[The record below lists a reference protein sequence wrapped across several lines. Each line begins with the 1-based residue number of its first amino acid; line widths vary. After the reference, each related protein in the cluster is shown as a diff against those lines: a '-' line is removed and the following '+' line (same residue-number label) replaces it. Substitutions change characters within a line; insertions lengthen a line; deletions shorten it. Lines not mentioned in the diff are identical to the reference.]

1 MVSRLPYCS
10 ISKYYAD
17 WFEFTDLSAKT
28 QRSMASNENQSP
40 KMKSIQEA
48 YKLHKQAFSDMAN
61 VPKYPVSSEE
71 VQAFL
76 KYNLAENRQGMAIL
90 SKSSFD
96 FERDIIVGDCP
107 SYRSER
113 SYVDG
118 SDIRVCVN
126 HINKVLENIKNDYL
140 YSDPAYLETVN
151 LEHYGY
157 QNQLSNNVDRFNAI
171 TDVYNPQIEKED
183 NGSEP
188 QIDPDF
194 VEILRINQLIW
205 KTVDAKMPRRG
216 LNDIEY
222 NEQIHDEFWDDVIEL
237 GSKVYLNILNIFKLV
252 DIEELFDSRIE
263 NQNNDEF
270 NVFCNLSDFV
280 FFAIL
285 VHKQNK
291 ESVEATNLK
300 ELEVLMLKN
309 WVERIYLSG
318 FYKQYQ
324 WWDCEYG
331 KSYREIKSGLITG
344 VLHGIV
350 GLVYSMFQSALKF
363 KSFKLHTKNHFD
375 CALSDQEGHKKQQ
388 PSNACHTDSRIRYSN
403 HKPR

>member
-126 HINKVLENIKNDYL
+126 HINKVLENIKNTYL
-140 YSDPAYLETVN
+140 DSDQTEEEN
-151 LEHYGY
+151 H
-157 QNQLSNNVDRFNAI
+157 
-171 TDVYNPQIEKED
+171 
-183 NGSEP
+183 GSEP

-216 LNDIEY
+216 LSDKEY
-222 NEQIHDEFWDDVIEL
+222 
-237 GSKVYLNILNIFKLV
+237 SKI
-252 DIEELFDSRIE
+252 RIID
-263 NQNNDEF
+263 NPK
-270 NVFCNLSDFV
+270 SD
-280 FFAIL
+280 
-285 VHKQNK
+285 N
-291 ESVEATNLK
+291 
-300 ELEVLMLKN
+300 
-309 WVERIYLSG
+309 
-318 FYKQYQ
+318 
-324 WWDCEYG
+324 
-331 KSYREIKSGLITG
+331 
-344 VLHGIV
+344 
-350 GLVYSMFQSALKF
+350 
-363 KSFKLHTKNHFD
+363 
-375 CALSDQEGHKKQQ
+375 
-388 PSNACHTDSRIRYSN
+388 
-403 HKPR
+403 